1 MKEKIKELFAMLP
14 REEQLE
20 LLRELTSSDEF
31 RNPIVH
37 VNAISQEQYR
47 KNIEFKVENR
57 GDQLV
62 PNIHVVLT
70 TPWGNF
76 EANGNNQKIAKAKA
90 AELALMALSTPT
102 AEWE

>member
-1 MKEKIKELFAMLP
+1 MLP

-20 LLRELTSSDEF
+20 LLRELTSSTEF
-31 RNPIVH
+31 RNPIIH

-47 KNIEFKVENR
+47 KNIEFTVENI

-76 EANGNNQKIAKAKA
+76 EANGINQKIAKAKA
-90 AELALMALSTPT
+90 SEMALIAISG
-102 AEWE
+102 ENSNNGME